1 LDALAI
7 DKLHGW
13 YGKSHILQ
21 GVDLVIPAGHVVG
34 LLGRNGAGK
43 TTLLKA
49 VLGQLPRIEGH
60 VALLGQ
66 SLDGLPTDA
75 RARAGIAYMS
85 QEHRV
90 FPELSVAENIKVAA
104 AAVENPRPLEEVL
117 GLISEIRDHL
127 HRPAGRLSGG
137 QQQLVALARC
147 MIMNVRMLMMDE
159 PTEGVMPQLVERI
172 GQIIRAL
179 ARERSVT
186 VLLVEQNIGLSLSAC
201 TTLRFLEKGRIV
213 GGGTPAA
220 VMADGSLERILGVR
234 MRETMHAAQVPA
246 RMQMRLGSREA

>member
-7 DKLHGW
+7 EGLNGW

-21 GVDLVIPAGHVVG
+21 GVDLTVPAGTVVG

-60 VALLGQ
+60 VALFGQ
-66 SLDGLPTDA
+66 TLDGQPADR

-90 FPELSVAENIKVAA
+90 FPDLSVADNIKVAA
-104 AAVENPRPLEEVL
+104 AAVSNPRPLDEVL
-117 GLISEIRDHL
+117 GLIGEIRDHL
-127 HRPAGRLSGG
+127 RRPAGRLSGG

-147 MIMNVRMLMMDE
+147 MTMNVKMLMMDE
-159 PTEGVMPQLVERI
+159 PTEGVMPQLVDRI
-172 GQIIRAL
+172 GEIIQAL
-179 ARERSVT
+179 AHQRGVS
-186 VLLVEQNIGLSLSAC
+186 VLLVEQNLGLSLSCC

-213 GGGTPAA
+213 GGGTPDA
-220 VMADGSLERILGVR
+220 VLADGSLERTLGVR
-234 MRETMHAAQVPA
+234 MRRAMHAA
-246 RMQMRLGSREA
+246 

>member
-1 LDALAI
+1 MDALAI
-7 DKLHGW
+7 DGLNGW

-21 GVDLVIPAGHVVG
+21 GVDLTVPAGTVVG

-60 VALLGQ
+60 VALFGQ
-66 SLDGLPTDA
+66 TLDGQPADR

-90 FPELSVAENIKVAA
+90 FPDLSVADNIKVAA
-104 AAVENPRPLEEVL
+104 AAVSNPRPLDEVL
-117 GLISEIRDHL
+117 GLIGEIRDHL
-127 HRPAGRLSGG
+127 RRPAGRLSGG

-147 MIMNVRMLMMDE
+147 MTMNVKMLMMDE
-159 PTEGVMPQLVERI
+159 PTEGVMPQLVDRI
-172 GQIIRAL
+172 GEIIQAL
-179 ARERSVT
+179 AHQRGVS
-186 VLLVEQNIGLSLSAC
+186 VLLVEQNLGLSLSCC

-213 GGGTPAA
+213 GGGTPDA
-220 VMADGSLERILGVR
+220 VLADGSLERTLGVR
-234 MRETMHAAQVPA
+234 MRRAMHAA
-246 RMQMRLGSREA
+246 

>member
-1 LDALAI
+1 MDALAI
-7 DKLHGW
+7 EGLNGW

-21 GVDLVIPAGHVVG
+21 GVDLTVPAGTVVG

-60 VALLGQ
+60 VALFGQ
-66 SLDGLPTDA
+66 TLDGQPADR

-90 FPELSVAENIKVAA
+90 FPDLSVADNIKVAA
-104 AAVENPRPLEEVL
+104 AAVSNPRPLDEVL
-117 GLISEIRDHL
+117 GLIGEIRDHL
-127 HRPAGRLSGG
+127 RRPAGRLSGG

-147 MIMNVRMLMMDE
+147 MTMNVKMLMMDE
-159 PTEGVMPQLVERI
+159 PTEGVMPQLVDRI
-172 GQIIRAL
+172 GEIIQAL
-179 ARERSVT
+179 AHQRGVS
-186 VLLVEQNIGLSLSAC
+186 VLLVEQNLGLSLSCC

-213 GGGTPAA
+213 GGGTPDA
-220 VMADGSLERILGVR
+220 VLADGSLERTLGVR
-234 MRETMHAAQVPA
+234 MRRAMHAA
-246 RMQMRLGSREA
+246 

>member
-7 DKLHGW
+7 DGLNGW

-21 GVDLVIPAGHVVG
+21 GVDLTVPAGTVVG

-60 VALLGQ
+60 VALFGQ
-66 SLDGLPTDA
+66 TLDGQPADR

-90 FPELSVAENIKVAA
+90 FPDLSVADNIKVAA
-104 AAVENPRPLEEVL
+104 AAVSNPRPLDEVL
-117 GLISEIRDHL
+117 GLIGEIRDHL
-127 HRPAGRLSGG
+127 RRPAGRLSGG

-147 MIMNVRMLMMDE
+147 MTMNVKMLMMDE
-159 PTEGVMPQLVERI
+159 PTEGVMPQLVDRI
-172 GQIIRAL
+172 GEIIQAL
-179 ARERSVT
+179 AHQRGVS
-186 VLLVEQNIGLSLSAC
+186 VLLVEQNLGLSLSCC

-213 GGGTPAA
+213 GGGTPDA
-220 VMADGSLERILGVR
+220 VLADGSLERTLGVR
-234 MRETMHAAQVPA
+234 MRRAMHAA
-246 RMQMRLGSREA
+246 